1 MYEILKFDR
10 PVSKKKPFKV
20 SARTARLIGRE
31 NVSNADG
38 ALIELVK
45 NAYDAD
51 SPACILLFD
60 VFYEQ
65 VPQEFDVEDYVKVLE
80 IADEVPVVLLKKCY
94 ELADNSY
101 RLKAELEAKDT
112 ADLENYF
119 KSKNSL
125 FIIDSG
131 DGMTEDIIDKHWMT
145 IGTNHKLTDV
155 FTQSGRIKSGAKG
168 IGRFALD
175 RLGAICNMV
184 TFPKGLQVHFDW
196 LVNWEDFD
204 QLNATIG
211 EINADF
217 EEVKEGNFRQEIVR
231 MTHSDKVTEI
241 VIKHENRF
249 QNGTL
254 LHIRELRDWWTKREM
269 DNLFNSLQNLSPPTD
284 KQKFEIYLFSRAY
297 PDIYGKVKNEEFK
310 DYDYKL
316 SAKVSADKTVEI
328 TVLRDEFLYNR
339 IDKDLFKRPQMRIK
353 PFDEETFKKKT
364 YVINTSV
371 NELLPWLTKSD
382 MRDEADLLSEFSFVF
397 YFCKQSATEQDKDR
411 FAYKG
416 FSRPSRVDWFR
427 KFGGI
432 KIYRDNFRVRPYG
445 EQDNTSFDWL
455 LLGDRQTKSPAAI
468 TKKGGGWR
476 VGSNQVA
483 GVVRI
488 SRLANLKFEDKSSR
502 EGFQENGTFIVFKE
516 LILAIIHEFEVDR
529 HIVMREIDLLY
540 REKQKEEE
548 ARLKAEE
555 LLEQERA
562 EEERRANAAESKPS
576 DDPGTDED
584 NSSEREPDYKDER
597 DTYKKAF
604 EAVKSDLEDAE
615 EEVRILSALA
625 TTGLI
630 VTSFAHEFSSF
641 QSRLT
646 SHTNYLEKEL
656 LNLLDKGKIY
666 QDMPAKKNPFLMLEK
681 LRATHLGI
689 NQWLNIA
696 LAAVRKDKRLSDNI
710 DIKQYLSDFETAW
723 DEVLKTRKVT
733 MEISSDVSDELKIQ
747 AYIIDI
753 DSIFNNLLV
762 NSFDAFDVDG
772 FVGERKVSI
781 ALDVYDSMEEEKK
794 YLQIL
799 YKDSGPGLNKKIN
812 NPNLILRRGYTTKVD
827 KGGNE
832 IGTGLG
838 MWLVNDA
845 VTYYGG
851 TVKIERPVTGFAI
864 NIHLPFNMN
873 NNE

>member
-1 MYEILKFDR
+1 
-10 PVSKKKPFKV
+10 VGKKKPFKV

-60 VFYEQ
+60 VIYEQ
-65 VPQEFDVEDYVKVLE
+65 VPSNFEAKGFLALLE
-80 IADEVPVVLLKKCY
+80 SADEAHIKMLKKCY
-94 ELADNSY
+94 ELTDSSLY
-101 RLKAELEAKDT
+101 RLKVELEKD
-112 ADLENYF
+112 DVDQLEYFF

-131 DGMTEDIIDKHWMT
+131 DGMTEEVIDQHWMT
-145 IGTNHKLTDV
+145 IGTNHKLKDI
-155 FTQSGRIKSGAKG
+155 FTSSGRVKSGAKG

-175 RLGAICNMV
+175 RLGTICNMV
-184 TFPKGLQVHFDW
+184 TFPKGTKVHYDW
-196 LVNWEDFD
+196 VVNWEDFD
-204 QLNATIG
+204 LLNATIG

-217 EEVKEGNFRQEIVR
+217 EEVKDGNYRQEIVR
-231 MTHSDKVTEI
+231 MTHSEKVAEI
-241 VIKHENRF
+241 IEKHEDRF

-269 DNLFNSLQNLSPPTD
+269 DNLFNSLQNLSPPAD
-284 KQKFEIYLFSRAY
+284 KQKFEIHLFNKAY
-297 PDIYGKVKNEEFK
+297 PDDFGKVNNEEFK
-310 DYDYKL
+310 DFDYKL
-316 SAKVSADKTVEI
+316 TAHVSADKTVEI
-328 TVLRDEFLYNR
+328 IIEREEFQYNR
-339 IDKDLFKRPQMRIK
+339 VDKDLFKRPQMK
-353 PFDEETFKKKT
+353 LEPYDEDTFKLKK
-364 YVINTSV
+364 YKINTSV
-371 NELLPWLTKSD
+371 NELLPWLAKSELK
-382 MRDEADLLSEFSFVF
+382 DEADQLSEFHFVF
-397 YFCKQSATEQDKDR
+397 YFSKQAVTESDKER
-411 FAYKG
+411 FFYKG
-416 FSRPSRVDWFR
+416 FNRLTRTDWFR

-445 EQDNTSFDWL
+445 EQDNTAFDWL
-455 LLGDRQTKSPAAI
+455 LLGDRQAKSPAAI
-468 TKKGGGWR
+468 TKKGAGWR
-476 VGSNQVA
+476 VGPNQVA
-483 GVVRI
+483 GVVSI

-502 EGFQENGTFIVFKE
+502 EGFQENETFSVFKD
-516 LILAIIHEFEVDR
+516 LILAIINEFEFDR
-529 HIVMREIDLLY
+529 HTIMREMDLLF
-540 REKQKEEE
+540 RQKQEE
-548 ARLKAEE
+548 AEARQKAEE
-555 LLEQERA
+555 LLEKEREEQER
-562 EEERRANAAESKPS
+562 RDNQL
-576 DDPGTDED
+576 TDE
-584 NSSEREPDYKDER
+584 SESDVEPSGEQPPDPVPDYKDER
-597 DTYKKAF
+597 DAYKKAF

-641 QSRLT
+641 QWRLAR
-646 SHTNYLEKEL
+646 HTNYMEKEL
-656 LNLLDKGKIY
+656 LALLDKEKIDREY
-666 QDMPAKKNPFLMLEK
+666 PAKRNPFLMLEK

-710 DIKQYLSDFETAW
+710 DFKQYMGDFEASW
-723 DEVLKTRKVT
+723 DEVLKTRKVILET
-733 MEISSDVSDELKIQ
+733 KTDIAEELKIH

-762 NSFDAFDVDG
+762 NSFDAFDVEG
-772 FVGERKVSI
+772 FVESRKVTI
-781 ALDVYDSMEEEKK
+781 TLDVYDSQEEDKK
-794 YLQIL
+794 YLQIV
-799 YKDSGPGLNKKIN
+799 YKDTGPGLNKKIN

-851 TVKIERPVTGFAI
+851 TIKIERPEVGFEV
-864 NIHLPFNMN
+864 NIHMPFN
-873 NNE
+873 EIDHE

>member
-1 MYEILKFDR
+1 MG
-10 PVSKKKPFKV
+10 KKKPFRV

-38 ALIELVK
+38 AVIELVK

-60 VFYEQ
+60 IIYEQ
-65 VPQEFDVEDYVKVLE
+65 VPPDFEAEGFLALLEPEDEAKVKM
-80 IADEVPVVLLKKCY
+80 LKKYY
-94 ELADNSY
+94 ELTDSGLY
-101 RLKAELEAKDT
+101 RLKAEIEKDNLDQLE
-112 ADLENYF
+112 YFF

-131 DGMTEDIIDKHWMT
+131 DGMTEEVIDQHWMT

-155 FTQSGRIKSGAKG
+155 FTSSGRVKSGAKG

-175 RLGAICNMV
+175 RLGTICNMV
-184 TFPKGLQVHFDW
+184 TFPKGGNVHYDW
-196 LVNWEDFD
+196 MVNWEDFD
-204 QLNATIG
+204 LLNATIG

-217 EEVKEGNFRQEIVR
+217 EEVKDGNYRHEIVR
-231 MTHSDKVTEI
+231 ITHSGKVAEI
-241 VIKHENRF
+241 IKKHSTRF

-284 KQKFEIYLFSRAY
+284 KQKFEINLFSKSY
-297 PDIYGKVKNEEFK
+297 PDAFGKVNNEEFK
-310 DYDYKL
+310 DFDYKL
-316 SAKVSADKTVEI
+316 TAHVYTDKTVKI
-328 TVLRDEFLYNR
+328 TIEREEFQYNR
-339 IDKDLFKRPQMRIK
+339 VDKDLFKRPQMK
-353 PFDEETFKKKT
+353 LEPFDEETFKLKK
-364 YVINTSV
+364 YDINTSV
-371 NELLPWLTKSD
+371 NELLPWLAKSEL
-382 MRDEADLLSEFSFVF
+382 RDEADQLSEFHFVF
-397 YFCKQSATEQDKDR
+397 YFSKQAVTESDKER
-411 FAYKG
+411 FFYKG
-416 FSRPSRVDWFR
+416 FNRLTRTDWFR

-445 EQDNTSFDWL
+445 EQDNTAFDWL
-455 LLGDRQTKSPAAI
+455 LLGDRQAKSPAAI
-468 TKKGGGWR
+468 TKKGAGWR
-476 VGSNQVA
+476 VGPNQVA
-483 GVVRI
+483 GVVSI
-488 SRLANLKFEDKSSR
+488 SRLANFKFEDKSSR
-502 EGFQENGTFIVFKE
+502 EGFQENETFLVFKD
-516 LILAIIHEFEVDR
+516 LMLAIINEFEFDR
-529 HIVMREIDLLY
+529 HTVMREMDLLF
-540 REKQKEEE
+540 RQKQEE
-548 ARLKAEE
+548 AEARRKAEE
-555 LLEQERA
+555 LLEKERIEQER
-562 EEERRANAAESKPS
+562 R
-576 DDPGTDED
+576 D
-584 NSSEREPDYKDER
+584 NSPADETGADEAPDAEQQPESELDYKDER

-641 QSRLT
+641 QWRLAR
-646 SHTNYLEKEL
+646 HTNYMEKEL
-656 LNLLDKGKIY
+656 LVLLDKEKIDREY
-666 QDMPAKKNPFLMLEK
+666 PAKKNPFIMLEK

-696 LAAVRKDKRLSDNI
+696 LAAVRKDKRLSDDI
-710 DIKQYLSDFETAW
+710 DFKQYLSDFEVAW
-723 DEVLKTRKVT
+723 DEVLKTRKVSL
-733 MEISSDVSDELKIQ
+733 EIKTDIAEDLKIH

-762 NSFDAFDVDG
+762 NSFDAFDIDG
-772 FVGERKVSI
+772 FVGLRKVTI
-781 ALDVYDSMEEEKK
+781 VMDVYDSLEEDKK
-794 YLQIL
+794 YLQII
-799 YKDSGPGLNKKIN
+799 YKDTGPGLNKKIN

-851 TVKIERPVTGFAI
+851 TIKIERPDVGFEV
-864 NIHLPFNMN
+864 NIHLPFNEIN
-873 NNE
+873 HE

>member
-1 MYEILKFDR
+1 M
-10 PVSKKKPFKV
+10 SKKKPFKV

-60 VFYEQ
+60 IIYEQ
-65 VPQEFDVEDYVKVLE
+65 VPPEFEAEGFLALLE
-80 IADEVPVVLLKKCY
+80 GENEAQIKFLKKCY
-94 ELADNSY
+94 ELVDSGSY
-101 RLKAELEAKDT
+101 QLKAVLPKEHVDQLEY
-112 ADLENYF
+112 YF

-125 FIIDSG
+125 YIIDSG
-131 DGMTEDIIDKHWMT
+131 DGMTEEVIDQHWMT

-155 FTQSGRIKSGAKG
+155 FTTSGRVKSGAKG

-175 RLGAICNMV
+175 RLGTICNMV
-184 TFPKGLQVHFDW
+184 TFPKGETVHFDW
-196 LVNWEDFD
+196 VVNWEDFD
-204 QLNATIG
+204 LLNATIG

-217 EEVKEGNFRQEIVR
+217 EEVKDGNYRHEIVR
-231 MTHSDKVTEI
+231 MTHSGKVAEI
-241 VIKHENRF
+241 IKKHAGRF

-284 KQKFEIYLFSRAY
+284 KQKFDIHLFSKSY
-297 PDIYGKVKNEEFK
+297 PDAYGKVNNEEFK
-310 DYDYKL
+310 DFDYKL
-316 SAKVSADKTVEI
+316 TAHVNADKTVKI
-328 TVLRDEFLYNR
+328 TIERDEFQYNR
-339 IDKDLFKRPQMRIK
+339 VDKDLFKRPQMK
-353 PFDEETFKKKT
+353 LEPFDEETFKLKK
-364 YVINTSV
+364 YDIYTSV
-371 NELLPWLTKSD
+371 NELLPWLAKSEL
-382 MRDEADLLSEFSFVF
+382 RDEADQLSEFHFVLF
-397 YFCKQSATEQDKDR
+397 FSKQMVTEGDKER
-411 FAYKG
+411 FFYKG
-416 FSRPSRVDWFR
+416 FNRLTRTDWYR

-445 EQDNTSFDWL
+445 EQDNTAFDWL
-455 LLGDRQTKSPAAI
+455 LLGDRQAKSPAAI
-468 TKKGGGWR
+468 TKKGAGWR
-476 VGSNQVA
+476 VGPNQVA
-483 GVVRI
+483 GVVSI

-502 EGFQENGTFIVFKE
+502 EGFQENETFSVFKD
-516 LILAIIHEFEVDR
+516 LILAIIGEFEFDR
-529 HIVMREIDLLY
+529 HTVMREMDLLF
-540 REKQKEEE
+540 RQKQEE
-548 ARLKAEE
+548 AEARRKAEE
-555 LLEQERA
+555 LLEKELEEQEGQDNPS
-562 EEERRANAAESKPS
+562 EEESS
-576 DDPGTDED
+576 DDSED
-584 NSSEREPDYKDER
+584 GHEPQPDTEPDYKDER

-641 QSRLT
+641 QWRLAR
-646 SHTNYLEKEL
+646 HTNYMEKEL
-656 LNLLDKGKIY
+656 LALLDKEKIDREY
-666 QDMPAKKNPFLMLEK
+666 PAKKNPFLMLEK

-696 LAAVRKDKRLSDNI
+696 LAAVRKDKRLSDDI
-710 DIKQYLSDFETAW
+710 DFAEYLGDFEAAW
-723 DEVLKTRKVT
+723 DEVLKTRKVSL
-733 MEISSDVSDELKIQ
+733 EIETDIPEGLKIH

-772 FVGERKVSI
+772 FVGQRSVKLM
-781 ALDVYDSMEEEKK
+781 LDVYDSQEEDKK
-794 YLQIL
+794 YLQIV
-799 YKDSGPGLNKKIN
+799 YKDTGPGLNKKIN

-827 KGGNE
+827 KGGAE

-851 TVKIERPVTGFAI
+851 TIKIERPETGFEV
-864 NIHLPFNMN
+864 NIHLPFN
-873 NNE
+873 EIKL